1 MSGRVFQY
9 FLLNVRSLVYPNA
22 SSLSCK
28 QITSLV
34 YVHQNT
40 SSLSCKQITSTL
52 SLVEYVQ
59 WLEKHFLSYSLVF
72 AVADT
77 FSLHCFFLQSLIAV
91 FLFLIDHA
99 CFKKSGMSIQK
110 MNFFL
115 QKNSLSVYVE
125 QGKNVLVFDK
135 LFLI

>member
-1 MSGRVFQY
+1 M
-9 FLLNVRSLVYPNA
+9 
-22 SSLSCK
+22 
-28 QITSLV
+28 
-34 YVHQNT
+34 
-40 SSLSCKQITSTL
+40 
-52 SLVEYVQ
+52 
-59 WLEKHFLSYSLVF
+59 F

-110 MNFFL
+110 LNFFL

-125 QGKNVLVFDK
+125 QGKNVLVFNK
-135 LFLI
+135 LFLILSFERNRLTTVIANRIAVAASFIVLSSEEVVCGSKVITIEGSVYSLTFSSFVKSAVCS